1 MLVGRRISAGFLGLA
16 IILPGCAYH
25 QLRVAEP
32 NSYGDFHSAN
42 SNAYFWGAIEQ
53 TRVADK
59 CATNL
64 IDEVRIVTSL
74 PQALATVLTLGMWMP
89 ATVKYKCAKRPVLPD
104 EDEGGGASG
113 EADDGGSQGNQ
124 LQ

>member
-1 MLVGRRISAGFLGLA
+1 MITRTRAVAAALSLA
-16 IILPGCAYH
+16 LPLNGCAYH

-32 NSYGDFHSAN
+32 NGYGDFHTAN
-42 SNAYFWGAIEQ
+42 TNAYFWGALEE
-53 TRVADK
+53 TKVADK

-89 ATVKYKCAKRPVLPD
+89 ATVKYKCAKRPIMPD

-113 EADDGGSQGNQ
+113 ETDDGGSQGNH